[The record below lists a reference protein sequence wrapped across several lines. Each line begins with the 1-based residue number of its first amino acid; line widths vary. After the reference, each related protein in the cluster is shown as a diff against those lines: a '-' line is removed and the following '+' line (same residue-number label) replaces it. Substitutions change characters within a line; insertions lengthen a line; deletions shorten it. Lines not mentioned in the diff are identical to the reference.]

1 MGALCGAYLTF
12 LLYKGVKLIIKGQE
26 AEKKPYEEKSSQA
39 KRTCKSAAL

>member
-26 AEKKPYEEKSSQA
+26 AEKKPYEEKSMML
-39 KRTCKSAAL
+39 KINFKL